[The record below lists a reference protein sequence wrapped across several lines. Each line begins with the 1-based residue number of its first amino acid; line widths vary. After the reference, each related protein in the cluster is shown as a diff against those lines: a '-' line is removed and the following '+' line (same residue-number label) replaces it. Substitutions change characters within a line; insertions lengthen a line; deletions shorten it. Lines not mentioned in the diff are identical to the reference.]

1 MDPIKVVFAFDENYV
16 TQGLIS
22 ALSLLDSSRERNE
35 EDKYEIYFLMDGSF
49 DLVLEDEFSRYL
61 SSYENLIHF
70 KFVASDAFYGEAY
83 DSRHVTRSTFLR
95 LKLPHLFDFDKVIYS
110 DVDVLYLSGL
120 GELWQMNLEEN
131 FLAAVVDVG
140 FNRKAVFE
148 GKRKEL
154 PYWDRYFS
162 GRRGTYFQAG
172 LMLMNLK
179 KLREG
184 RMVTRWRE
192 MSNERFEYQDMDMI
206 NITCY
211 PLIKKI
217 STKYSVIPG
226 YFKRGRYEDGVA
238 EGFLSAQEVEEA
250 RRTPVLIHYAGA
262 RKPWNCPSALG
273 NHEYW
278 CFLRKF
284 PLLEKKLLEQ
294 YGWSWYD
301 RIRKRFVSPL
311 F

>member
-16 TQGLIS
+16 TQGLVS
-22 ALSLLDSSRERNE
+22 ALSLLDSSRERE
-35 EDKYEIYFLMDGSF
+35 EDGKYEIYFLMDGPIDS
-49 DLVLEDEFSRYL
+49 VVEDEFSRYL
-61 SSYENLIHF
+61 SSYENLVRF
-70 KFVASDAFYGEAY
+70 KFVASDGFCAGGY

-95 LKLPHLFDFDKVIYS
+95 LELPELFGCDKIIYS

-120 GELWQMNLEEN
+120 SELWLTNLEEN

-140 FNRKAVFE
+140 FNRRAVFE
-148 GKRKEL
+148 KKRKEL
-154 PYWDRYFS
+154 PYWDRYFAK
-162 GRRGTYFQAG
+162 RRGSYFQAG

-179 KLREG
+179 KMREEN
-184 RMVTRWRE
+184 MVDRWRE
-192 MSNERFEYQDMDMI
+192 MSNERFEYQDMDII

-226 YFKRGRYEDGVA
+226 YFKRGRYNDGVA
-238 EGFLSAQEVEEA
+238 EGFLTIQEVEEA

-262 RKPWNCPSALG
+262 RKPWNYPPALG
-273 NHEYW
+273 NYEYW
-278 CFLRKF
+278 RFLKKF
-284 PLLEKKLLEQ
+284 PALEEKLLGK
-294 YGWSWYD
+294 YNWSWFG